1 MPTDVEAI
9 APLVKQVIGLIERSH
24 CVRGEEPKVELALQE
39 ALNNA
44 VVHGNRRDSGKT
56 VHVRCRCKLGSGV
69 SLTVSDEG
77 QGFDPDGV
85 PDPLAVENLESKH
98 GRGIYFMKS
107 LMDRVS
113 FQKEG
118 TQVHML
124 KRPKL
129 PIKNT
134 AMKRQRNGSRRWG
147 EWGN

>member
-1 MPTDVEAI
+1 MFTDVEAI
-9 APLVKQVIGLIERSH
+9 SPLVKQVIGLIERSY
-24 CVRGEEPKVELALQE
+24 CVPGEEPKVELALQE

-44 VVHGNRRDSGKT
+44 VVHGNRMDSRKT

-113 FQKEG
+113 FQKDG
-118 TQVHML
+118 THVHML

-129 PIKNT
+129 PFKK
-134 AMKRQRNGSRRWG
+134 KRP
-147 EWGN
+147 